1 MTSKDRQN
9 DENNSASKKK
19 TQAKKKPLEDQV
31 NQIEALD
38 FSGGTVTSVPED
50 QLGQRIIER
59 RKTKQFSQEAL
70 AVMTRLVDPHEK
82 GISRPTIVSY
92 EKGTTLPGARELRL
106 LADAL
111 QVTPSWLVLGVY
123 DDITTEGIEQ
133 GYIRLF
139 KELAR
144 LSIRTEIQDNFAKR
158 PSWPSDDIRWQM
170 EENAKAEGADIT
182 KKRNQTEG

>member
-1 MTSKDRQN
+1 MTSKNRQN
-9 DENNSASKKK
+9 DEDNAASKEKM
-19 TQAKKKPLEDQV
+19 QAKKKPLEEQV
-31 NQIEALD
+31 NQIETLD
-38 FSGGTVTSVPED
+38 FSGGTVSPVPED
-50 QLGQRIIER
+50 QLGQRIVER

-70 AVMTRLVDPHEK
+70 AVMTRLVDPHGK

-92 EKGTTLPGARELRL
+92 EKGATLPGARELRL

-111 QVTPSWLVLGVY
+111 QVTPSWLVLGAY

-144 LSIRTEIQDNFAKR
+144 LSIRTELQDHFESR
-158 PSWPSDDIRWQM
+158 HSGPSDLIRSQM
-170 EENAKAEGADIT
+170 EETAKAEGAGIT